1 MSHITSIEPQVKDK
15 TRCSIFVDGRFYCGI
30 KLEVAVKYR
39 LKAGMEIDKAELDK
53 IQLETEKVQA
63 TERALTHMSASMKT
77 EKQMRD
83 FLVKKGYVDA
93 VAEYVMEKLRYY
105 GYVNDGEYCKAYI
118 NGVSGKSRRAME
130 AELIKRGVDRE
141 TVRAALENYSDD
153 EGEISA
159 LLQKYLKG
167 KERTKEN
174 VYKACRYLVSKGY
187 EYDAVK
193 SACES
198 LERDGDN
205 RT

>member
-15 TRCSIFVDGRFYCGI
+15 TCCSIFIDGRFYCGI

-63 TERALTHMSASMKT
+63 TERALTHISASMKT

-83 FLVKKGYVDA
+83 FLAGKGYVDA
-93 VAEYVMEKLRYY
+93 VIDYVMDKMHYY
-105 GYVNDGEYCKAYI
+105 GYVNDAEYCKAYI
-118 NGVSGKSRRAME
+118 GGISGKSKKAIE
-130 AELIKRGVDRE
+130 IELIKRGVGKE
-141 TVRAALENYSDD
+141 TVRESLEDYEDD
-153 EGEISA
+153 KEQIFT
-159 LLQKYLKG
+159 LLQKYLRG
-167 KERTKEN
+167 KELTKEN

-193 SACES
+193 SVSES
-198 LERDGDN
+198 LKGDEDY
-205 RT
+205 